1 MIPVG
6 ENSTLGRSG
15 LLAHSY
21 MLGPNG
27 DSNGCVSIKNY
38 EKFLKAFSDGEIKH
52 LVVVPSLSEA
62 ISASRRSTSQ
72 S

>member
-1 MIPVG
+1 
-6 ENSTLGRSG
+6 
-15 LLAHSY
+15 

-27 DSNGCVSIKNY
+27 DSNGCVSIKYY

-52 LVVVPSLSEA
+52 LVVVPSLSDA